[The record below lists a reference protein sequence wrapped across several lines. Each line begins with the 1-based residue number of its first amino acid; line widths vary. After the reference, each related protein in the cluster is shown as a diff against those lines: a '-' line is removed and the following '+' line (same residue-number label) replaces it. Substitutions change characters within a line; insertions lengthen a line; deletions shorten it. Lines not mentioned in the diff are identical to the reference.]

1 VSLKTKAK
9 KSVTITI
16 TIALILFSC
25 NAWGDYKVRY
35 KDSIRPVEIENVER
49 LEKCKTPK
57 NGYKTYKC
65 PKCGTK
71 KYVPFTCKC
80 RLCTSCGTKA
90 ANEWADR
97 IHHILLKV
105 PHRHVIFTVS
115 DKMRELLKN
124 PKYQKVLFAAS
135 KITMEEMVASSN
147 KKSEKKT
154 KLKIGMIQVLQTFGA
169 DMKYNPHVH
178 CIVTEGGF
186 DRQWNWIH
194 TYYLPYKFFRKK
206 WQYHLLTMLK
216 KEMPKCRETNVFIDL
231 LFKNNPEG
239 FVINAEHRFEKGE
252 GWNMARYIGRYVKH
266 PPIAESR
273 ITAFDGKQVTFWYKD
288 SETKQIKTVTMEKF
302 EFIRLLLS
310 HIPEKNFKIVRYVG
324 VYSRRGYK
332 HRQTEF
338 HDGEIIFTKKSWR
351 EEIKKTFKYDPLIC
365 PYCETEM
372 ELIGTCYE
380 GTDSYPTEEPQPV
393 EPPSV
398 CQYSQQDRIRFI
410 LSVIKNNQNGRGA
423 SIEKVISE
431 SAKIGMNREHA
442 ISYIEHLKQHGYASI
457 PSPHCYIYGIRQY

>member
-1 VSLKTKAK
+1 VCIKTKAK

-16 TIALILFSC
+16 TIAIILFSC

-35 KDSIRPVEIENVER
+35 KDSIRSVEIENVER

-57 NGYKTYKC
+57 NGYKTYQC

-105 PHRHVIFTVS
+105 PHRHVVFTIS

-124 PKYQKVLFAAS
+124 PKYLKVLFAAS

-147 KKSEKKT
+147 NKSKKKT
-154 KLKIGMIQVLQTFGA
+154 KVLQTFGA

-194 TYYLPYKFFRKK
+194 TYYMPYKFWRKK
-206 WQYHLLTMLK
+206 WQYKLLTMLK
-216 KEMPKCRETNVFIDL
+216 KEMPGCRETNVFIDQ

-273 ITAFDGKQVTFWYKD
+273 IIAFDGKQVTFWYKD
-288 SETKQIKTVTMEKF
+288 SETKQRKTVTIEKF

-324 VYSRRGYK
+324 IYSRRGYK

-338 HDGEIIFTKKSWR
+338 HEGEVIFIKRSWR
-351 EEIKKTFKYDPLIC
+351 EEIKRTFNYDPLIC
-365 PYCETEM
+365 PKCKIEM
-372 ELIGTCYE
+372 ELIGICYE
-380 GTDSYPTEEPQPV
+380 GTASYPTEQPPPV
-393 EPPSV
+393 EPPPNIKF
-398 CQYSQQDRIRFI
+398 SQQDRIRYI
-410 LSVIKNNQNGRGA
+410 ISLIRENQNGRGA
-423 SIEKVISE
+423 SIEKVVSE
-431 SAKIGMNREHA
+431 AAKRGIDEEQVLFDF
-442 ISYIEHLKQHGYASI
+442 EHLKMRGEIYEPKIGEIKYAF
-457 PSPHCYIYGIRQY
+457 